1 MLFIAIACIHFYLA
15 DIIYYITKIDSKV
28 DSLKG
33 ICKASIILS
42 LSREFDLLEINRFW
56 DRGVDQA

>member
-15 DIIYYITKIDSKV
+15 DIIYYITKIDIEV

-33 ICKASIILS
+33 IL
-42 LSREFDLLEINRFW
+42 
-56 DRGVDQA
+56 